1 MKKTRKYIGKI
12 LNRSRSATPTQDRG
26 ISPMPQDVTSLQ
38 VPESGG
44 ASLGSGS
51 ASHAPPQMFS
61 HASHFKISESVFT
74 TGPVSV
80 IYGAERNTEEISK
93 VSL

>member
-1 MKKTRKYIGKI
+1 
-12 LNRSRSATPTQDRG
+12 
-26 ISPMPQDVTSLQ
+26 MPQDVTSLQ

-44 ASLGSGS
+44 ASLEASLGSGS

-61 HASHFKISESVFT
+61 HTSHFKISESVFT